1 MELNRSLLADTEAL
15 LRTEIA
21 PNAPAI
27 DQDAQAL
34 ESALHTL
41 GQSNLLA
48 LRVPQQW
55 GGAAV
60 NEATFRSFQELVA
73 RYSGALAFLQ
83 AQHQSAG
90 SLLAQSENEPLKQS
104 YLPLMGT
111 GQRRVGISFAHLR
124 RAQPPVKALE
134 VADGYV
140 LNGQAP
146 WVTGWG
152 IFQTFIAAAVLPSG
166 EAVYGIVPFQAT
178 RQASGSEMLCSAP
191 MSLAAM
197 TATNTVTVQFQE
209 WFLPRSQVVCIRPA
223 SAIIR
228 SDQLNVL
235 QHSFFALGCARAGLD
250 ILAEVYQAKEF
261 PFLGTAYQA
270 LAHEL
275 EDCRQAIF
283 SAPAA
288 AESFQENVQL
298 RAWAIELAVRCAHA
312 AIAASSGAATSSLHP
327 AQRVYREALTFTVS
341 GQTSAVMEATLDRL
355 IRANQPH
362 SP

>member
-1 MELNRSLLADTEAL
+1 MELNRSFLTDTETL

-21 PNAPAI
+21 PNAAAI

-34 ESALHTL
+34 DSALQTL

-55 GGAAV
+55 GGAAI
-60 NEATFRSFQELVA
+60 NEVTFRSFQELVA

-90 SLLAQSENEPLKQS
+90 SLLAQSENESLKQA

-111 GQRRVGISFAHLR
+111 GQHRVGISFAHLR
-124 RAQPPVKALE
+124 REHPPVKALE
-134 VADGYV
+134 VAEGYV

-152 IFQTFIAAAVLPSG
+152 IFQTFIAAAVLPNG
-166 EAVYGIVPFQAT
+166 EAVYGMVPFQT
-178 RQASGSEMLCSAP
+178 TGPDSGGEILCSEP

-223 SAIIR
+223 SAITR

-250 ILAEVYQAKEF
+250 ILAQVSQAKRF
-261 PFLGTAYQA
+261 PFLDTAYQA
-270 LAHEL
+270 LAYEL

-283 SAPAA
+283 AAPAA

-298 RAWAIELAVRCAHA
+298 RARAIELAVRCAHA
-312 AIAASSGAATSSLHP
+312 AIAAASGAATSSQHP
-327 AQRVYREALTFTVS
+327 AQRIYREALTFTVA
-341 GQTSAVMEATLDRL
+341 GQTQAVMEATLDRL
-355 IRANQPH
+355 VRPNQPH